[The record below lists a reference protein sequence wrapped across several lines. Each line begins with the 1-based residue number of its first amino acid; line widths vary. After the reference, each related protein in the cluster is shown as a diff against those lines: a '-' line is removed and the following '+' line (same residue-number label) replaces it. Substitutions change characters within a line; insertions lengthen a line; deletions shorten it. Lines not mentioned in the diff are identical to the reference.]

1 MPPWTQDY
9 TPIGD
14 SLWWSTLIAAL
25 PLTILMVSLAVV
37 RMRGH
42 RAAFLSLAI
51 AILVAVFAYRM
62 PPGMALS
69 AAFYG
74 FLYGLWPIAWI
85 VIGAVFLYKVVVHSG
100 QFEIIRASVLHI
112 TADQRLQMVLIGFAF
127 GAFLEG
133 AAGFGTPVAITAG
146 LLVGLGFN
154 PIYAAGLC
162 LIANTAPV
170 AFGALG
176 LPVIVAGKV
185 SNIDPFVIGQMAGRQ
200 LPLLSLLLPFWLVAV
215 MDGWRGVRATWPAV
229 LVAGGSF
236 SLTQFLTSNY
246 LGPELPDIASAMVS
260 LLATTLFLRVQS
272 RRNGTVP
279 ESAPYSALEVLRAW
293 GPFIG
298 LTVMVTIWTLPAVK
312 QWMQQ
317 YTMTIAVPG
326 LHELVIKGAPIVP
339 APTPYEAVYKLD
351 LLGATGTAIL
361 VTALLSAMTLRLSA
375 RSCGTLFVETLREL
389 GLPIMTIGSVLALA
403 FVANYSGM
411 SSTLGLAFAASGSLF
426 PLFSAFLGWLGV
438 FLTGSDTASN
448 ALFGNL
454 QRVTAEQIGVDPIL
468 TVAANTTG
476 GVTGKMISPQ
486 SIAVA
491 CAAARLVGR
500 EADLF
505 RFTLK
510 HSLVF
515 AAFIGLITYL
525 QSYFLTWMIPVSAA
539 N

>member
-42 RAAFLSLAI
+42 RAGFLSLAI
-51 AILVAVFAYRM
+51 AILVGVFAYGM

-69 AAFYG
+69 AALYG

-200 LPLLSLLLPFWLVAV
+200 LPLLSLLVPFWLVAV

-279 ESAPYSALEVLRAW
+279 ESAPYSGLEVLRAW

-326 LHELVIKGAPIVP
+326 LNELVIKGAPIVP
-339 APTPYEAVYKLD
+339 APTPYEAIYRLD

-361 VTALLSAMTLRLSA
+361 LTALLSAMTLRLSA
-375 RSCGTLFVETLREL
+375 RSCGTLFLETLREL

-491 CAAARLVGR
+491 CAAAKLIGR

-515 AAFIGLITYL
+515 AAFIGVITYL

>member
-1 MPPWTQDY
+1 MPQWAQDY
-9 TPIGD
+9 TPIAD

-25 PLTILMVSLAVV
+25 PLASLMASLALL

-42 RAAFLSLAI
+42 VAAVLALSIALLV
-51 AILVAVFAYRM
+51 AILAYRM
-62 PPGMALS
+62 PPAMAVS
-69 AAFYG
+69 AAIYG

-85 VIGAVFLYKVVVHSG
+85 VVGAVFLYRVVVHSG
-100 QFEIIRASVLHI
+100 QFEVIRASVLHI
-112 TADQRLQMVLIGFAF
+112 TADKRLQMVLIGYAF

-154 PIYAAGLC
+154 PVYAAGLC

-185 SNIDPFVIGQMAGRQ
+185 SGIEPFVIGQMAGRQ

-215 MDGWRGVRATWPAV
+215 MDGWSGVRATWRAI

-236 SLTQFLTSNY
+236 ALTQFLTSNH

-260 LLATTLFLRVQS
+260 LLATTLFLRCQS
-272 RRNGTVP
+272 RRNGRAP
-279 ESAPYSALEVLRAW
+279 AAAPYPGFWVLRAW

-298 LTVMVTIWTLPAVK
+298 LTVIVTIWTLPSVK
-312 QWMQQ
+312 QYMQQ
-317 YTMTIAVPG
+317 YTLAVAVPG
-326 LHELVIKGAPIVP
+326 LHGLVIKSAPIVP
-339 APTPYEAVYKLD
+339 SPMPYEAIFKLD

-361 VTALLSAMTLRLSA
+361 VTALLSAVMLRVPA
-375 RSCGTLFVETLREL
+375 RACAGLFAATLREL
-389 GLPIMTIGSVLALA
+389 SPPIVTIGSVLALA

-411 SSTLGLAFAASGSLF
+411 SSTLGLAFAASGALF

-491 CAAARLVGR
+491 CAAARLTGR
-500 EADLF
+500 EAELF
-505 RFTLK
+505 RFTLR
-510 HSLVF
+510 HSLIF
-515 AAFIGLITYL
+515 ALLIGLLTCL
-525 QSYFLTWMIPVSAA
+525 QSYVLTWMIPALPA
-539 N
+539 Q

>member
-1 MPPWTQDY
+1 MPQWTQDY
-9 TPIGD
+9 TPIAD

-25 PLTILMVSLAVV
+25 PLALLMASLALL

-42 RAAFLSLAI
+42 VAAVLSLA
-51 AILVAVFAYRM
+51 VAMAVATLAYGM
-62 PPGMALS
+62 PPLMALS
-69 AAFYG
+69 AAVYG

-85 VIGAVFLYKVVVHSG
+85 VIGAVFLYRIVVHSG
-100 QFEIIRASVLHI
+100 QFEVIRASVLHI
-112 TADQRLQMVLIGFAF
+112 TADKRLQMVLIGYAF

-154 PIYAAGLC
+154 PVYAAGLC

-185 SNIDPFVIGQMAGRQ
+185 SGIEPFVIGQMAGRQ

-215 MDGWRGVRATWPAV
+215 MDGWSGVRATWRAI

-260 LLATTLFLRVQS
+260 LLATTLFLRHQS
-272 RRNGTVP
+272 RRSGR
-279 ESAPYSALEVLRAW
+279 APAAAPCSGFEILRAW

-298 LTVMVTIWTLPAVK
+298 LTAIVTIWTLPSVK
-312 QWMQQ
+312 QYMQQ
-317 YTMTIAVPG
+317 YTLTVAVPG
-326 LHELVIKGAPIVP
+326 LHHLVIKSAPIVP
-339 APTPYEAVYKLD
+339 IAAPYEAVYKLD

-361 VTALLSAMTLRLSA
+361 LTALLSALVLRVPA
-375 RSCGTLFVETLREL
+375 RACAAQFGATLREL
-389 GLPIMTIGSVLALA
+389 ARPILTIGSVLALA

-411 SSTLGLAFAASGSLF
+411 SSTLGLAFAASGALF
-426 PLFSAFLGWLGV
+426 PLFSALLGWLGV

-491 CAAARLVGR
+491 CAAAKLAGR

-510 HSLVF
+510 HSLIF
-515 AAFIGLITYL
+515 ALLIGLLTYL
-525 QSYFLTWMIPVSAA
+525 QSYFLTWMIPALPPQ
-539 N
+539 

>member
-1 MPPWTQDY
+1 
-9 TPIGD
+9 
-14 SLWWSTLIAAL
+14 
-25 PLTILMVSLAVV
+25 
-37 RMRGH
+37 
-42 RAAFLSLAI
+42 
-51 AILVAVFAYRM
+51 
-62 PPGMALS
+62 
-69 AAFYG
+69 
-74 FLYGLWPIAWI
+74 
-85 VIGAVFLYKVVVHSG
+85 VIGAVFLYQLVVHSG

-112 TADQRLQMVLIGFAF
+112 TVDQRLQMVLIGFAF

-154 PIYAAGLC
+154 PIHAAGLC

-215 MDGWRGVRATWPAV
+215 MDGWRGVKATWPAV

-236 SLTQFLTSNY
+236 SLTQFLASNY
-246 LGPELPDIASAMVS
+246 LGPELPDIASAMAS
-260 LLATTLFLRVQS
+260 LLATTLFLGLRS
-272 RRNGTVP
+272 RRNGTAP
-279 ESAPYSALEVLRAW
+279 EHAPYSSLEILRAW

-298 LTVMVTIWTLPAVK
+298 LTAIVTIWTLPAVK

-326 LHELVIKGAPIVP
+326 LHELVLKGAPIVP

-361 VTALLSAMTLRLSA
+361 VTALLSAMTLRVSA
-375 RSCGTLFVETLREL
+375 RSCVTLFAETLREL

-491 CAAARLVGR
+491 CAAAKLIGR

-510 HSLVF
+510 HSLIF
-515 AAFIGLITYL
+515 AAFIGVITYL

-539 N
+539 H

>member
-85 VIGAVFLYKVVVHSG
+85 VICAVFLYKVVVHSG

-279 ESAPYSALEVLRAW
+279 ESAPYAGLEVLRAW

-361 VTALLSAMTLRLSA
+361 STALLSAMTLRVSA

-426 PLFSAFLGWLGV
+426 PLFSPVLGWLGV

-454 QRVTAEQIGVDPIL
+454 QRVTAEQIGIDPIL

-491 CAAARLVGR
+491 CAAAKLIGR

>member
-1 MPPWTQDY
+1 MPQWTQDY
-9 TPIGD
+9 TPIAD

-25 PLTILMVSLAVV
+25 PLVLLMASLALL

-42 RAAFLSLAI
+42 AAAVLSLSIALLV
-51 AILVAVFAYRM
+51 AILAYGM
-62 PPGMALS
+62 PPAMALS
-69 AAFYG
+69 AAIYG

-85 VIGAVFLYKVVVHSG
+85 VVGAVFLYKIVVHSG

-112 TADQRLQMVLIGFAF
+112 TADRRLQMVLIGYAF

-154 PIYAAGLC
+154 PVYAAGLC

-185 SNIDPFVIGQMAGRQ
+185 SSIDPFVIGQMAGRQ

-215 MDGWRGVRATWPAV
+215 MDGWGGVRATWRAT

-260 LLATTLFLRVQS
+260 LLATTLFLRYQS
-272 RRNGTVP
+272 RRDGRTPAV
-279 ESAPYSALEVLRAW
+279 APYSGFEVLRAW

-298 LTVMVTIWTLPAVK
+298 LTAIVTIWTLPPVK
-312 QWMQQ
+312 QYMQH
-317 YTMTIAVPG
+317 YTLTVAVPA
-326 LHELVIKGAPIVP
+326 LHHLVIKSAPIVP
-339 APTPYEAVYKLD
+339 TPAPYEAVFRLD

-361 VTALLSAMTLRLSA
+361 VTALLSAVMLRVPA
-375 RSCGTLFVETLREL
+375 RACTGLFGATLREL
-389 GLPIMTIGSVLALA
+389 SRPIVTIGSVLALA

-411 SSTLGLAFAASGSLF
+411 SSTLGLAFAASGALF

-491 CAAARLVGR
+491 CAAAKLPGR

-505 RFTLK
+505 RFTLR

-515 AAFIGLITYL
+515 ALLIGVVTYL
-525 QSYFLTWMIPVSAA
+525 QSYFLTWMIPALPA
-539 N
+539 Q

>member
-1 MPPWTQDY
+1 MPQWAQDY
-9 TPIGD
+9 TPIADG
-14 SLWWSTLIAAL
+14 LWWSTLIAAL
-25 PLTILMVSLAVV
+25 PLALLMASLALL

-42 RAAFLSLAI
+42 VAGVLSLAVALLV
-51 AILVAVFAYRM
+51 AILGYGM
-62 PPGMALS
+62 PPAMALS
-69 AAFYG
+69 AAIYG

-85 VIGAVFLYKVVVHSG
+85 VVGAVFLYRIVVHSG
-100 QFEIIRASVLHI
+100 QFEVMRASVLHI
-112 TADQRLQMVLIGFAF
+112 TADKRLQMVLIGYAF

-154 PIYAAGLC
+154 PVYAAGLC

-176 LPVIVAGKV
+176 LPVVVAGKV
-185 SNIDPFVIGQMAGRQ
+185 SGIDPFVIGQMAGRQ
-200 LPLLSLLLPFWLVAV
+200 LPLLSLMLPFWLVAV
-215 MDGWRGVRATWPAV
+215 MDGWSGVRATWRAI

-246 LGPELPDIASAMVS
+246 LGPELPDIASAMAS
-260 LLATTLFLRVQS
+260 LLATTLFLRRQS
-272 RRNGTVP
+272 RRYGRAP
-279 ESAPYSALEVLRAW
+279 AAAPYSAFEILRAW

-298 LTVMVTIWTLPAVK
+298 LTAIVTIWTLPAVR
-312 QWMQQ
+312 QHMQQ
-317 YTMTIAVPG
+317 YTLTVAIPG
-326 LHELVIKGAPIVP
+326 LHHLVVKSAPIVP
-339 APTPYEAVYKLD
+339 AAAPHDAVYKLD

-361 VTALLSAMTLRLSA
+361 LTALLSALALRVPA
-375 RSCGTLFVETLREL
+375 PACAALFGATLREL
-389 GLPIMTIGSVLALA
+389 ARPILTIGSVLALA

-411 SSTLGLAFAASGSLF
+411 SSTLGLAFAASGALF
-426 PLFSAFLGWLGV
+426 PLFSALLGWLGV

-468 TVAANTTG
+468 TVAANTAG

-491 CAAARLVGR
+491 CAAAKLSGR

-510 HSLVF
+510 HSLIF
-515 AAFIGLITYL
+515 ALLIGLMTYL
-525 QSYFLTWMIPVSAA
+525 QSYVLTWMIPALPVR
-539 N
+539 